1 MSGGSYNYLCYASID
16 ELLNKHGQDLDDMVQ
31 GLSAVGATDAARET
45 ESLRLILRH
54 FEVRM
59 QARLDRLSPVWKAL
73 EWWHSGDTSEKQF
86 EEALADYRRE
96 VEPPTSQVS
105 SEDRQ

>member
-16 ELLNKHGQDLDDMVQ
+16 ELITKHGQDLDDMVQ
-31 GLSAVGATDAARET
+31 ALVAVGAQDAARET

-59 QARLDRLSPVWKAL
+59 QARLDRLSPVWKAV
-73 EWWHSGDTSEKQF
+73 EWCHSGDTGPDGIDD
-86 EEALADYRRE
+86 ALAQYRAE
-96 VEPPTSQVS
+96 VEPPPRS
-105 SEDRQ
+105 